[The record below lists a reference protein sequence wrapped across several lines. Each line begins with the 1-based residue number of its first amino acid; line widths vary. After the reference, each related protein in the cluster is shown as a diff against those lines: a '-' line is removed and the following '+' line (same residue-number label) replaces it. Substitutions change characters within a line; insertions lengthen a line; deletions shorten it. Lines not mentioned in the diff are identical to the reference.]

1 MRLEMMEKDSSGKVI
16 TEIQVLTVRELKK
29 WLNKPYV
36 VAMMLIQP
44 LLWIGLFGKAFNL
57 TGIFS
62 IPPDLLKNLPPYV
75 TQQIQ
80 TMFNGILSRL
90 FGNAQIDYFSY
101 MAIGMMAVISL
112 FAGLQT
118 GMSLSW
124 DRRLGYLNKLLV
136 SPISRGSIIVSKV
149 LGGTVKALVQSL
161 IILLIALPFGLKLEI
176 AGLWQ
181 VLVALLG
188 LVLFAIG
195 IGTLMISITLK
206 AKSWET
212 QMTVMNLL
220 NLPLMFASNVLVP
233 LAMMPDWLQV
243 VAKFNPLTYT
253 ADILRQALLMGTEA
267 STSAILKDLGIL
279 TLTAAILLTV
289 GVFVAGKT
297 LRKD

>member
-1 MRLEMMEKDSSGKVI
+1 VAEARSRGGLF
-16 TEIQVLTVRELKK
+16 TEINALTVRELKK
-29 WLNKPYV
+29 WINKPHV
-36 VAMMLIQP
+36 VIMMLIQP
-44 LLWIGLFGKAFNL
+44 VLWIGLFGKAFNL

-62 IPPDLLKNLPPYV
+62 IPPDVLNSLPPFV

-80 TMFNGILSRL
+80 GLFNSIVARL
-90 FGNAQIDYFSY
+90 FGTAQIDYFSY
-101 MAIGMMAVISL
+101 MAVGMMAVISL

-136 SPISRGSIIVSKV
+136 APISRGSIIVSKV
-149 LGGTVKALVQSL
+149 LGGTIKALTQSL
-161 IILLIALPFGLKLEI
+161 IILAIAIPFGLKLNV

-181 VLVALLG
+181 VLAAILG
-188 LVLFAIG
+188 LVLFAVG
-195 IGTLMISITLK
+195 IGTLMISITLR

-233 LAMMPDWLQV
+233 LAMMPDWLQT

-253 ADILRQALLMGTEA
+253 ADILRQALLMGSAA
-267 STSAILKDLGIL
+267 SSSDIFKDLVIL
-279 TLTAAILLTV
+279 AFTAAILLAI
-289 GVFVAGKT
+289 GVAVASRS
-297 LRKD
+297 LRKE